1 MPNTTSSK
9 QVLLSVKAYGF
20 LILEIVRELTL
31 VELRRTQHG
40 GIEKKVLDC
49 SCVSHGVDIEGC
61 DKKRT
66 RNESQREPYP
76 VISIEGVRG
85 VNHAPFN
92 SDILN

>member
-31 VELRRTQHG
+31 VELRRTQLG

-61 DKKRT
+61 DKT
-66 RNESQREPYP
+66 RMRNTYEERVSKGTLSYH
-76 VISIEGVRG
+76 INRG
-85 VNHAPFN
+85 C
-92 SDILN
+92 